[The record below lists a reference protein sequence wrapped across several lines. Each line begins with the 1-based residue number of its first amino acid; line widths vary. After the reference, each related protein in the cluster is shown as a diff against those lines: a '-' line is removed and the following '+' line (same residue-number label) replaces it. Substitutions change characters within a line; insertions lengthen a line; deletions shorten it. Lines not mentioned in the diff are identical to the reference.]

1 MRVKQTWLSVS
12 FSTTNDAMRFEAN
25 CPIEGRLIPL
35 PTSLSSGCG
44 LAWKSPLSLKM
55 ELLDYLSK
63 ETVVYEQ
70 VVEILL

>member
-1 MRVKQTWLSVS
+1 MRVKQTWLIVS

-25 CPIEGRLIPL
+25 CPIEVRLIPL
-35 PTSLSSGCG
+35 PTSYSSGCVFE
-44 LAWKSPLSLKM
+44 WKSPLTLKM